1 MRTINHGA
9 IHCKQL
15 SRVFIFLFRNTRKQK
30 KNTNKKK
37 QCKKKSM
44 GVKHRK
50 KIFKND

>member
-30 KNTNKKK
+30 K
-37 QCKKKSM
+37 
-44 GVKHRK
+44 KHEQEEAVQK
-50 KIFKND
+50 KIYGSKAQKKNLQK